1 MSERFASYPSLRD
14 RTVLVTGGGSGI
26 GASLVEH
33 FVAQQAKVAFVDIAD
48 DASNALVEDLA
59 RKYERAPLFVHCDV
73 TQPADLERAIEYIAG
88 PLGPITV
95 LVNNAGND
103 DRHDFR
109 SVSSAYWDERMALL
123 VKHQFFAS
131 KLVYDAMRAAGG
143 GSIINFSSTTW
154 LMGEGGYVCYTTAK
168 AAIYGMTRSLARD
181 FGEASIRV
189 NAVLPGWVMTERQIK
204 LWITP
209 EAEQQ
214 INENQAIKRKLLPAD
229 VARTVLFL
237 AADDSE
243 MTTGQSF
250 VVDGGWS

>member
-1 MSERFASYPSLRD
+1 LSVQYASYPSLED
-14 RTVLVTGGGSGI
+14 RTVLITGGGSGI
-26 GASLVEH
+26 GASLVGH
-33 FVAQQAKVAFVDIAD
+33 FAEQNAKVAFLDIAD
-48 DASNALVEDLA
+48 EPSRVLA
-59 RKYERAPLFVHCDV
+59 AELSARYRHAPLFVHCDV
-73 TQPADLERAIEYIAG
+73 TEPATLESAISRVVDE
-88 PLGPITV
+88 LGPIIV

-109 SVSSAYWDERMALL
+109 TVTSPYWDQRMEVLL
-123 VKHQFFAS
+123 KHQFFAS
-131 KLVYDAMRAAGG
+131 KAVYEGMQAAGG

-168 AAIYGMTRSLARD
+168 AAIYGLTRSLARD
-181 FGEASIRV
+181 FGPADIRV
-189 NAVLPGWVMTERQIK
+189 NAVLPGWVMTERQLE

-209 EAEQQ
+209 EAEDE
-214 INENQAIKRKLLPAD
+214 INEKQALKHKLYPAD

-237 AADDSE
+237 AADDSA